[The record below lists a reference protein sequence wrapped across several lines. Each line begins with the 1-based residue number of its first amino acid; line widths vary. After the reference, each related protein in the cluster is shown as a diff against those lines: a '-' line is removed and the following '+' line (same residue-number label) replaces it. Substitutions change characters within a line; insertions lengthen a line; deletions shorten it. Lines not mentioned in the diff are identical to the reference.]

1 MTISF
6 DGKVAVI
13 TGSGGG
19 LGRQH
24 ALELARRG
32 AKIVINDLGGT
43 VDGQGGDDSAA
54 SVVAKE
60 INDAGGT
67 AIANHASVTDPE
79 AAAGIISQ
87 AVGEWGRVDI
97 LINNAGIL
105 RDKSFTNMEL
115 ADFTAVM
122 DVHLMGAVNCT
133 KAVWPVM
140 REQNYGRIVMTT
152 SSSGLYGNFGQT
164 NYSAAKLSLVGFMNT
179 LRLEG
184 QKYNIFTNSIAPV
197 AYTRMTEDLMPE
209 QAADRMDPA
218 LVTPGVVFLC
228 SEDAPNGIVLE
239 AGASRFWMAEM
250 FQNDGVTIENPTVE
264 DVAENW
270 EKISDMSAAHARQ
283 VPQRQAS

>member
-6 DGKVAVI
+6 DGKVAII

-60 INDAGGT
+60 ITDAGGT

-218 LVTPGVVFLC
+218 LVTPGVVYLC
-228 SEDAPNGIVLE
+228 SEEAPNGIVLE

-270 EKISDMSAAHARQ
+270 EKISDMSAAHPRQ

>member
-60 INDAGGT
+60 ITDAGGT